1 MKLTSRLVYHTFEGY
16 QCGGNGDYVSDTPF
30 EAEEAY
36 NCEIGRDTCPTL
48 AGTDPVTNYMDYSD
62 E

>member
-1 MKLTSRLVYHTFEGY
+1 MLKSVLVYHTFEGY
-16 QCGGNGDYVSDTPF
+16 SCTGSGDYVSDTAT
-30 EAEEAY
+30 ESEEAY
-36 NCEIGRDTCPTL
+36 GCEIGRDTCPSQ